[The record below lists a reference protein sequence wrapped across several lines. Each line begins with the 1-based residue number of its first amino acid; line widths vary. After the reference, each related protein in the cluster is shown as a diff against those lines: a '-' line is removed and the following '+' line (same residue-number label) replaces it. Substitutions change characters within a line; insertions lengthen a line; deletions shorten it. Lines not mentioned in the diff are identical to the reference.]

1 MKISTLIKRALGLQP
16 NIKLVST
23 EPFVPAVEE
32 KPTPTVIIKDKEPF
46 VPAVEEKPTPTVIIK
61 DKEPFVPPYASGE
74 KMA

>member
-46 VPAVEEKPTPTVIIK
+46 VP
-61 DKEPFVPPYASGE
+61 PYASGE